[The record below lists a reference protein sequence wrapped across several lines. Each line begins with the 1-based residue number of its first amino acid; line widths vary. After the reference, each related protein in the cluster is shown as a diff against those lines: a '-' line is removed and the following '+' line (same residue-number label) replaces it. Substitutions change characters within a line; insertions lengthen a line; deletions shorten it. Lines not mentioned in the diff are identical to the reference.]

1 MFEILEFPK
10 QIYVILEVF
19 KSLLQKQGVEGT
31 QIPWI
36 STICFFFSSINFKLE
51 LSRESEVC
59 ERIQVI
65 CKKILEI

>member
-1 MFEILEFPK
+1 MFEILKFAK

-19 KSLLQKQGVEGT
+19 KFLLQKQGVEGT

-36 STICFFFSSINFKLE
+36 STICLFSSINFKLE
-51 LSRESEVC
+51 LSRESEVF